1 MEFPLAFG
9 LQKTGLPLI
18 VTSGKLKNLCFL
30 IDTGSNYNTL
40 FDFVYEHFK
49 DEFKLLDI
57 TRRIMGIEGHCK
69 ETPVIEAT
77 FNFDGTDYT
86 STFSGFNGSDAITQV
101 QEETGMQIHGILST
115 DFLVRNK

>member
-9 LQKTGLPLI
+9 LQKTGLTLI
-18 VTSGKLKNLCFL
+18 LTSGKQKSLCFL
-30 IDTGSNYNTL
+30 IYIGSITAPFLTLYMNTS
-40 FDFVYEHFK
+40 K
-49 DEFKLLDI
+49 MSLLDS
-57 TRRIMGIEGHCK
+57 TRRIMGIERALQ

-77 FNFDGTDYT
+77 FNFEGTDYT
-86 STFSGFNGSDAITQV
+86 STFSVFNGSDAITQV